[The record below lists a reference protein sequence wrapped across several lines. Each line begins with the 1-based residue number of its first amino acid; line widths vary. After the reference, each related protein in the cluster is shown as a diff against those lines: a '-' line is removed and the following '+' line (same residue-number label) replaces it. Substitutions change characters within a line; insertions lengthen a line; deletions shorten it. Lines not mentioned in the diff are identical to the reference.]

1 MMSGHPEGSA
11 AVAPDVS
18 IVVPMHNEEACV
30 HELHRRIGAVM
41 NGCGRTWE
49 LLLVDDGSTD
59 ATRDRVREICSRDAH
74 IKGVFLARNRG
85 QCTAIYAGV
94 QHSEGDRVVIMDADL
109 QHRPEDIPRLL
120 GELDRG
126 YDLVSGRRLNRNDS
140 LLSRRLPSLAANWLL
155 RRFSGCPVRD
165 MGGFSCIK
173 GDMARRIPLRPGQ
186 HRLLPALVYLRGG
199 SVSEIGFTAQP
210 RFAGE
215 SHYGFSRSLDVLF
228 DILMLLFQASFK
240 ERPVYLFGR
249 ISLALFFIASLIM
262 AWLLGDKF
270 FFGTDM
276 GTRPPFLGAV
286 MLYLF
291 SLAFFSTGFVLE
303 IMAANQDATGA
314 RPYVVREV
322 CSQTGRNSSSWTG
335 QA

>member
-1 MMSGHPEGSA
+1 MISDHPEGPADA
-11 AVAPDVS
+11 APEVS

-30 HELHRRIGAVM
+30 HEFHRRVGETMAA
-41 NGCGRTWE
+41 CGRSWE

-59 ATRDRVREICSRDAH
+59 ATRDYVRKICADDAH
-74 IKGVFLARNRG
+74 VKGVFLARNRG

-94 QHSEGDRVVIMDADL
+94 QHSAGDRVVIMDADL

-120 GELDRG
+120 DELDRG
-126 YDLVSGRRLNRNDS
+126 FDLVSGRRINRNDS
-140 LLSRRLPSLAANWLL
+140 LWSRRIPSLAANWML

-173 GDMARRIPLRPGQ
+173 GDMARQIPLRPGQ

-210 RFAGE
+210 RFAGK

-249 ISLALFFIASLIM
+249 ISLGLFCLASLIM
-262 AWLLGDKF
+262 AWLLADKL

-286 MLYLF
+286 MFYLF

-303 IMAANQDATGA
+303 SMAANQDASGA

-322 CSQTGRNSSSWTG
+322 CSQAARESSAG
-335 QA
+335 AGKP